1 MEAILDKIDE
11 LKTYR
16 IKNIEVFSAG
26 KWNEDDYSVNDLY
39 AIVDAF
45 NSLKV
50 GFRPYLKL
58 GHDDKQNIV
67 KSSGMPS
74 IGWVSALRVNGT
86 KLLAD
91 FENVP
96 EKLFKLIKAKAY
108 RKVSCEIYWNLTVEG
123 SKYSR
128 VLGAIALLGAENPGV
143 MNLDDI
149 LGNYTLSHKKQ
160 PQDIALFEKQDNF
173 KTYSIELNP
182 NMGEQMADEKTE
194 KELALEQEL
203 ETVKKEFSQKD
214 EDLKKITE
222 EKSAVEKEIES
233 LKQYKLEAEK
243 REQEALAKVVEA
255 QREQFVSEL
264 EGKKLLSPAMKPYV
278 NALLASHKD
287 YSIDSK
293 EMTKEQVVE
302 EILKLASEASKVN
315 FEETSKAYAKGD
327 AKDDDEKAIKEYM
340 DQNKC
345 SYVQAYKA
353 VMKEKK

>member
-1 MEAILDKIDE
+1 MEAIFDKIE
-11 LKTYR
+11 EMKTYR
-16 IKNIEVFSAG
+16 IKGIEVFSAG
-26 KWNEDDYSVNDLY
+26 TWNEDEYSINDLY
-39 AIVDAF
+39 EIVNSF
-45 NSLKV
+45 NSLKI

-58 GHDDKQNIV
+58 GHDDKQKLA

-74 IGWVSALRVNGT
+74 IGWVSELKVKGT

-96 EKLFKLIKAKAY
+96 EKIFKLIKAKAY

-123 SKYSR
+123 NKYSR

-149 LGNYTLSHKKQ
+149 LGQYNLNIKKT

-173 KTYSIELNP
+173 KTYSVELNP
-182 NMGEQMADEKTE
+182 NMGEQMADDKSE

-214 EDLKKITE
+214 EDLKKLTD
-222 EKSAVEKEIES
+222 EKSAVEKEIEQ

-243 REQEALAKVVEA
+243 REQEALLKAEEAK
-255 QREQFVSEL
+255 RDQFISEL
-264 EGKKLLSPAMKPYV
+264 EGKKLSTPSMKPYV
-278 NALLASHKD
+278 SALLANHKD
-287 YSIDSK
+287 YSIDEK
-293 EMTKEQVVE
+293 PMTKEQIVE
-302 EILKLASEASKVN
+302 EMLKLASEASKVN
-315 FEETSKAYAKGD
+315 FEESSKAYGKE
-327 AKDDDEKAIKEYM
+327 KEEDDDKIKKYM
-340 DQNKC
+340 EENKC